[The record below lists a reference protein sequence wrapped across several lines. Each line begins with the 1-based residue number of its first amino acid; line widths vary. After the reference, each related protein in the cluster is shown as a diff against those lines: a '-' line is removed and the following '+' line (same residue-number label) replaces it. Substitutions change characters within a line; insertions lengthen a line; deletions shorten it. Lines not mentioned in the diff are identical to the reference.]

1 MKPLKKTGLMHCNS
15 IRFTRH
21 LAAVSLGGAMRL
33 GVARML
39 FTALLP
45 VALAP
50 DSMRP
55 MNRE

>member
-1 MKPLKKTGLMHCNS
+1 MNMLS
-15 IRFTRH
+15 
-21 LAAVSLGGAMRL
+21 GAIRL